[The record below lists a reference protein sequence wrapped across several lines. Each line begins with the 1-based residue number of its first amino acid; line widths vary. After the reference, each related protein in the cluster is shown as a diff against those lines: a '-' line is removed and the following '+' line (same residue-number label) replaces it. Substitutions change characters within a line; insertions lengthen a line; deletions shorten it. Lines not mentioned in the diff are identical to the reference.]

1 MEELSHLRNARE
13 HLPWALILDNVDAG
27 IAVYDAE
34 GNFLFVNT
42 VMINWRNIPR
52 NEYLKMNVHDFTK
65 FIDVCV
71 YDLVMEKKR
80 RVSRLQFYHDI
91 EAISGPA
98 RMRIVTGTPIY
109 DGSGNIKYVITMLQ
123 DIQNFELLYHKLL
136 KQSEILTERPVV
148 SQSSAVQNAGI
159 VAKSKELKQL
169 LSVTEGIAPLD
180 STVLI
185 YGESGSGKEVFARFI
200 HEHSDRKDC
209 PLITVNCAAFPE
221 NLIESELFGY
231 EKGSFTGASKDGKI
245 GLIEA
250 ADSGTLFL
258 DEINSLP
265 LSVQSKILRVIEEKS
280 VQKIGSL
287 TPKKVDFRLITATNQ
302 ELSQL
307 VRAGKFREDLY
318 YRLHVIPLTI
328 PPIRNRKDDIVPLC
342 LHFLNYF
349 CNKYNLKK
357 SFSDQVLAQ
366 AQSYDW
372 PGNVREIRNFVER
385 MVVMTPYATTEIA
398 SIPSGIFENEVALRQ
413 QEQERREPQF
423 PPHRP
428 AGLGREEILSALERM
443 GNNRTKTA
451 EYLGISRR
459 YLQYKIREYQIP
471 SRFGRKTPDPDSA
484 PGADSG
490 STPSNV

>member
-1 MEELSHLRNARE
+1 MEESFCLRDAQE
-13 HLPWALILDNVDAG
+13 HLPWAAILDNVDAG
-27 IAVYDAE
+27 IAVYDAD

-42 VMINWRNIPR
+42 VMIKWRNIPR
-52 NEYLKMNVHDFTK
+52 SEYLKMNVHDFTR

-71 YDLVMEKKR
+71 YDLVKEKKQ

-91 EAISGPA
+91 EAVNGPA

-109 DGSGNIKYVITMLQ
+109 DGAGNIKYVITMLQ
-123 DIQNFELLYHKLL
+123 DIQNFESLYHKLL
-136 KQSEILTERPVV
+136 KQSQILTEQPVV
-148 SQSSAVQNAGI
+148 SKATANQNTGI
-159 VAKSKELKQL
+159 VVESKELKQL
-169 LSVTEGIAPLD
+169 LSVAESIAPLD
-180 STVLI
+180 SNVLI

-200 HEHSDRKDC
+200 HEHSDRKSK
-209 PLITVNCAAFPE
+209 PMITVNCGAFPE

-250 ADSGTLFL
+250 ADGGTLFL

-265 LSVQSKILRVIEEKS
+265 MSVQSKILRAIEEKS

-287 TPKKVDFRLITATNQ
+287 NPKKVDFRLITATNQ

-328 PPIRNRKDDIVPLC
+328 PSIRNRKDDIIPLC
-342 LHFLNYF
+342 LHFLDYF

-357 SFSDQVLAQ
+357 SFSEQVLAQ
-366 AQSYDW
+366 AQAYDW

-385 MVVMTPYATTEIA
+385 MVVMTPYATTEIT
-398 SIPSGIFENEVALRQ
+398 SIPTGILAGEASVYHPAP
-413 QEQERREPQF
+413 ERPEGQSTSR
-423 PPHRP
+423 R
-428 AGLGREEILSALERM
+428 AGLGKEELLAALELM
-443 GNNRTKTA
+443 GGNRTKAA

-471 SRFGRKTPDPDSA
+471 ARYKKRAETPDD
-484 PGADSG
+484 GG
-490 STPSNV
+490 SSFEN